1 MSYNDTNVNNLL
13 TVAGEWEELSKFIA
27 KSRRVMKKIDAIDFA
42 LEILEEKS
50 IREAPDSS
58 IKDEVGTPL
67 SDPAMKSLVDS
78 IKTVLRDEN
87 QAMLGIMSDSTGQML
102 LKDNVKH

>member
-1 MSYNDTNVNNLL
+1 MSYDNTI
-13 TVAGEWEELSKFIA
+13 GEEWVELSKFIA
-27 KSRRVMKKIDAIDFA
+27 KSRRVMKKIDSMDFA
-42 LEILEEKS
+42 LQILEEKS

-58 IKDEVGTPL
+58 MKDEVGTPL

-78 IKTVLRDEN
+78 MKTVLRDEN
-87 QAMLGIMSDSTGQML
+87 QTMLGIMSDSTGQLL